1 MKSSNFGSIPNERIP
16 FLLVNMVRVLSQ
28 NMYLR
33 PGLIQHRHGDNK
45 RARFLKLLSLLPQ
58 YDVVCLQEMWYRRA
72 DLLIYA
78 AKVGL
83 PYYAVSPK
91 SLKTDGGL
99 VILSRYPMV
108 EKRFFLFKNGIFP
121 DTMIRKG
128 ALAVR
133 IVIGNSNLRV
143 INLHAQSS
151 YKKIDPDAHRVQLTQ
166 LRATLKWAG
175 LQPHTLVLGDFN
187 LDGMQHDLSPIF
199 VHYKNAVPST
209 PTSLITFLNDKEIMS
224 TAGMCKQ
231 CKARLT
237 TGMQTVPMQLDHA
250 WITPDLKVSA
260 FKTRSYPLLSD
271 HAGLDFKIVSA

>member
-1 MKSSNFGSIPNERIP
+1 
-16 FLLVNMVRVLSQ
+16 MVRVLSQ

-45 RARFLKLLSLLPQ
+45 RVRFLKLLAILPQ

-72 DLLIYA
+72 DLIIHA
-78 AKVGL
+78 ARAGL

-99 VILSRYPMV
+99 VILSRYPMLQ
-108 EKRFFLFKNGIFP
+108 KRFFLFRNGIFP

-133 IVIGNSNLRV
+133 IVIGGSSLRI

-151 YKKIDPDAHRVQLTQ
+151 YKKIDPDAHKVQLTQ
-166 LRATLKWAG
+166 LRATLLWAG
-175 LQPHTLVLGDFN
+175 YEPHTLVLGDFN

-199 VHYKNAVPST
+199 AHYVNAVPHT
-209 PTSLITFLNDKEIMS
+209 PTTLITFLNDKEVMS
-224 TAGMCKQ
+224 TASMCPK

-250 WITPDLKVSA
+250 WVTPDLKVSA
-260 FKTRSYPLLSD
+260 AKTRSSPVLSD
-271 HAGLDFKIVSA
+271 HAGLDFKIVLK